1 MPIDRWRAG
10 LGSWIGWQAPAPRIY
25 IPPQTSIARTARLP
39 GYPRSP
45 W

>member
-25 IPPQTSIARTARLP
+25 IYRRKPP
-39 GYPRSP
+39 
-45 W
+45 